1 MVRKKMNA
9 KLIVLGV
16 GSICLL
22 LVILTFYIWYQTEA
36 IRLGLESGKL
46 ENKIQSLKEEIKQL
60 EVRKAALLSL
70 DRVEKTAREQLGFSE
85 PRPDQV
91 VYEDNDFQAARQP

>member
-1 MVRKKMNA
+1 MNA
-9 KLIVLGV
+9 KLIALGV